1 MNILQKIEEST
12 KTTKTELAKI
22 LEISKSNYSD
32 LYRDIENGTILS
44 IKKALILAKHFNLS
58 LDEIYEITPTEKAEG
73 IGNHALTLSD
83 EEYDWIEIYSELLR
97 IMGEDYVQTLKKML
111 QAIIDKNGKLSQ

>member
-1 MNILQKIEEST
+1 MNLKTFRKEKNLNQIEMG
-12 KTTKTELAKI
+12 KI
-22 LEISKSNYSD
+22 LNLNQQAYSRLENKNTPLGINY
-32 LYRDIENGTILS
+32 
-44 IKKALILAKHFNLS
+44 ALKLAKHFNLS